1 MSENQLST
9 VTQFRVKFRECD
21 PLKIVWH
28 GNYLK
33 YFEDAREDFC
43 AIHGFSYRDV
53 MEFGYSTPIVKTTC
67 EHKLPLQFG
76 DKFEIE
82 TTFKATAAAKM
93 IFEYKVTKDDRVVCK
108 GETIQVF
115 LDEKGELVLN
125 NPPFFL
131 EWKRKMGIVK

>member
-1 MSENQLST
+1 MSENNLSSI
-9 VTQFRVKFRECD
+9 TQFRVKFRECD

-43 AIHGFSYRDV
+43 ASHGFSYQDV
-53 MEFGYSTPIVKTTC
+53 MKLGYSTPIVKTNC
-67 EHKLPLQFG
+67 EHKLPLHFG

-82 TTFKATAAAKM
+82 TTFKPTAAAKM
-93 IFEYKVTKDDRVVCK
+93 IFEYKVTKNDRVVCT

-115 LDEKGELVLN
+115 LDVKGDLVLN

-131 EWKRKMGIVK
+131 ERKSKMAIEK